1 LYLQDNC
8 QSWILQSDGSY
19 IKSEPKE
26 GEERINAQQV
36 LLETLGA

>member
-26 GEERINAQQV
+26 GEERISAQQT